1 MFIIKMSRNTFACQY
16 GDPVVKTQEN
26 LNNTMETSHNT
37 TEMLPFLATY
47 KRDFIPEIM
56 V

>member
-26 LNNTMETSHNT
+26 LNNTMEQHNWNA
-37 TEMLPFLATY
+37 PFLGHL
-47 KRDFIPEIM
+47 
-56 V
+56 